1 MSVSY
6 SHFDLKSLCDSLH
19 SARGTHSVSVEN
31 SNGRCLIHHLARI
44 SLLFWFRQRPVLDP
58 FLLRCQCSSNTRGS
72 QGFPGTGQIAYDPS
86 RHGADE
92 LEAMVFSMAG
102 TVTVFSPTKKTS
114 MTIWFTIWFNYKVFK
129 IVMVHI
135 IGLNPR
141 KQTHQTLVFHDQSSS
156 RKISKDHKP
165 LK

>member
-1 MSVSY
+1 MCICGWNRMGFRSPTSILGR
-6 SHFDLKSLCDSLH
+6 SPLGPLGQDLAKTVPPRRNL
-19 SARGTHSVSVEN
+19 ATEN
-31 SNGRCLIHHLARI
+31 HR
-44 SLLFWFRQRPVLDP
+44 FP
-58 FLLRCQCSSNTRGS
+58 RGS

-102 TVTVFSPTKKTS
+102 MVTVFSPTKKNINDY
-114 MTIWFTIWFNYKVFK
+114 MVHYMVYYMVFK